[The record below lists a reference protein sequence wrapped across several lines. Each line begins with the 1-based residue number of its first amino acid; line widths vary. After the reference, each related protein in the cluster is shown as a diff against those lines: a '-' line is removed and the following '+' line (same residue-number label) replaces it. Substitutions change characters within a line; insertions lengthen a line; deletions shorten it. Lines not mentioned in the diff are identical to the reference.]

1 MVIQKLL
8 IEEGMK
14 RGLKASR
21 EYSVSVLGYD
31 FIGLISRLAIFFLT
45 GFLINSYFHATIQG
59 NIWLNSLAGF
69 FGVKFPATL
78 PEWTVKLFTNSGY
91 HNITFWQIVQIIS
104 VLIVVVEYLQYD
116 RMLKEK
122 QEKPNI
128 TSGAVFAMI
137 GLGLSLITFPQIIQK
152 IKESRILSTAPKTDI
167 TKGYGGVPL

>member
-8 IEEGMK
+8 VEEGVK

-45 GFLINSYFHATIQG
+45 GFLINSYFQATIQG

-69 FGVKFPATL
+69 FGLNFPTTL
-78 PEWTVKLFTNSGY
+78 PEWVTKLFTTGF
-91 HNITFWQIVQIIS
+91 HNITFWQIVQVIA
-104 VLIVVVEYLQYD
+104 VLIVVVEYMQYD

-128 TSGAVFAMI
+128 TTGAVFAMI
-137 GLGLSLITFPQIIQK
+137 GLGLSLITFPQIVQK
-152 IKESRILSTAPKTDI
+152 IQEMRVIN
-167 TKGYGGVPL
+167 G

>member
-8 IEEGMK
+8 VEEGMK

-45 GFLINSYFHATIQG
+45 GFLINSYFQATIQG
-59 NIWLNSLAGF
+59 GIWLNSLAGF
-69 FGVKFPATL
+69 FGLNFPTTL
-78 PEWTVKLFTNSGY
+78 PEWVTKLFTTGF
-91 HNITFWQIVQIIS
+91 HNITFWQIVQTIA
-104 VLIVVVEYLQYD
+104 VLIVVVEYMQYD

-122 QEKPNI
+122 QEKPNV
-128 TSGAVFAMI
+128 TTTAVFAMI

-152 IKESRILSTAPKTDI
+152 VKEMRIINGS
-167 TKGYGGVPL
+167 